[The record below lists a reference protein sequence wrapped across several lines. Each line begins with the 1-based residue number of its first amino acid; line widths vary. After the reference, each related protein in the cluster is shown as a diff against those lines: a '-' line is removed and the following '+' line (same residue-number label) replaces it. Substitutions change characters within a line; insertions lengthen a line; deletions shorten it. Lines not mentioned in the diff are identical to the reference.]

1 MFAGKTIRL
10 SGFCL
15 LFKKDF
21 LQRVIGTGLPDK
33 LTGKFQS
40 SCFFHH
46 FVFVFMHCNRLQMQ
60 SFFILCVF
68 SGLVSISL
76 FSEYVIWNSLGT
88 KMNF

>member
-21 LQRVIGTGLPDK
+21 LQRFIGTGLPDK

-46 FVFVFMHCNRLQMQ
+46 FVFVFMHCNMLQMQ
-60 SFFILCVF
+60 SFLFFVF
-68 SGLVSISL
+68 FQDLYLFHFLVS
-76 FSEYVIWNSLGT
+76 V
-88 KMNF
+88 